1 MNRPYLIWTPRY
13 SRSAGVQALY
23 KLAHELEERGCEVYL
38 WTWGNIKRPG
48 YKYINNIN
56 RALKQEGIVVYP
68 EVAVG
73 NPLRFNRVARWVL
86 YFPGQLSGEKTFYP
100 TEKIFSWRPEY
111 YPGAPRLYVNLVD
124 KTLFYNDGKEKT
136 QDYVFVHKGGR
147 TCYMPELEN
156 LPEINMNWPKT
167 RETLG
172 EILRSCRTLY
182 SFDLHTSILDE
193 AYYSGAKVKMITQEG
208 KLIDFYPGLV
218 FEQNVFER
226 EISFF
231 INETQNMPASS
242 DLQPLPPLADRIL
255 QNLRYKAA
263 NFPSL
268 LRVVKTHPGLE
279 TFLRRFFNR
288 GVLA

>member
-23 KLAHELEERGCEVYL
+23 KLAHELEERDCEVYL
-38 WTWGNIKRPG
+38 WTWGNIRRSG
-48 YKYINNIN
+48 YKYITNID

-68 EVAVG
+68 EVVVG

-86 YFPGQLSGEKTFYP
+86 YFPGQLAGEKAFYP

-124 KTLFYNDGKEKT
+124 KTLFYNDGREKV

-147 TCYMPELEN
+147 TCHMPELED
-156 LPEINMNWPKT
+156 LPEINMDWPKT

-193 AYYSGAKVKMITQEG
+193 AYYSGAVVKMITQEG
-208 KLIDFYPGLV
+208 KLIDFCPGLV
-218 FEQNVFER
+218 FEQNVFEQ

-231 INETQNMPASS
+231 INETQNMQASS

-255 QNLRYKAA
+255 QNIRYKAA

-268 LRVVKTHPGLE
+268 LRVVKNHPGLE
-279 TFLRRFFNR
+279 TFLRRFFNH